1 MPPITIS
8 PALIRTMSDVKLSC
22 GLLVLNE
29 YGECLVGHS
38 TGSSH
43 WDLPKGL
50 IDEGESPLNCAL
62 REAQEEFGLVFSADR
77 LVDLGRLP
85 YYSGKDLHLFAVR
98 STCHETPLDE
108 LRCTSYFEHPKTGQI
123 VPEIDGFAW
132 ADEQELER
140 RLGRS
145 MRRLLLDQGLLAQ
158 AKALL
163 NC

>member
-1 MPPITIS
+1 
-8 PALIRTMSDVKLSC
+8 MSQVKLSC

-38 TGSSH
+38 AGSSH

-50 IDEGESPLNCAL
+50 IDEGESPLSCAL
-62 REAQEEFGLVFSADR
+62 REAQEEFGLRFPADR

-98 STCHETPLDE
+98 TTCSETPLDA
-108 LRCTSYFEHPKTGQI
+108 LHCTSFFEHPKTGQ
-123 VPEIDGFAW
+123 VMPEVDGFAW
-132 ADEQELER
+132 ADERDLKR
-140 RLGRS
+140 RLAHS
-145 MRRLLLDQGLLAQ
+145 MRRLLLDRGLLSQ

-163 NC
+163 DF